1 MTLPERISQLMAIL
15 TKGLTD
21 RESIVQLGL
30 LSIITEQPIYLYG
43 RAGSGKKVIMEH
55 LTGAFRAPSLQA
67 FGHRNAAISG
77 KVEPKDIITFNS
89 FESDNAEMV
98 HSVQIALEEH
108 LARALILIS
117 RERPDAALSKAGLAD
132 SIHIVLTV
140 PEALSQDALEELL
153 RGQDDITK
161 IQVPQGLAI
170 SKEEWATWLQEI
182 QKVKISDDSFAIIAN
197 VALESEKNCVYISAR
212 RWRGIARIIKAEA
225 FFSGRT
231 ETDIT
236 DTLFLGTDI
245 WGKRASNEAMIA
257 GFQNGMNVYLKKY
270 APDVEALEKQMRG
283 LNRSVERV
291 MNATPDTYRTVDFN
305 GVPCI
310 HYTITVAGE
319 AIGLYAPESK
329 LCTTEEFSP
338 FNELRKEETRVRCNY
353 MGSSICRISI
363 DSKSKR
369 MGMRASTSILSK
381 EDMAGSDH
389 TYEEFAKLPAEVLHA
404 NDPEK
409 IQKNRAD
416 IGNVNQLLT
425 NAIEM
430 DSKALLNLKNI
441 YAVQKQHGQD
451 PFLNKALYS
460 AFMEHIAT
468 QFKKVNEII
477 QTLRTRQEEFLRKMT
492 GRA

>member
-1 MTLPERISQLMAIL
+1 MTLSERISQLMTIL

-30 LSIITEQPIYLYG
+30 LAIITEQPIYLYG

-55 LTGAFRAPSLQA
+55 LASAFRVPSLQA
-67 FGHRNAAISG
+67 FGHRNAAITG
-77 KVEPKDIITFNS
+77 KVESKDIITFNS

-108 LARALILIS
+108 LARSLILIS
-117 RERPDAALSKAGLAD
+117 RERPDAALNKAGLTD
-132 SIHIVLTV
+132 SIHVVLTV
-140 PEALSQDALEELL
+140 PETLSQDALQELL
-153 RGQDDITK
+153 RGEDDITK

-170 SKEEWATWLQEI
+170 SKEEWGLWLQEI

-197 VALESEKNCVYISAR
+197 VAIESEKNGVYISAR

-245 WGKRASNEAMIA
+245 WGKRAANEAMIA
-257 GFQNGMNVYLKKY
+257 GFQNGMNAYLKKY
-270 APDVEALEKQMRG
+270 APDVEALEKQMQD
-283 LNRSVERV
+283 LNRSVERAI
-291 MNATPDTYRTVDFN
+291 NATSDSYRTIDFN

-310 HYTITVAGE
+310 RYTITVAGE
-319 AIGLYAPESK
+319 TITLYAPESK

-353 MGSSICRISI
+353 MGSSVCRISI

-369 MGMRASTSILSK
+369 TGMRASASILSK
-381 EDMAGSDH
+381 DEMAANDR

-409 IQKNRAD
+409 IQRNRAD

-430 DSKALLNLKNI
+430 DSKALMNLKSI
-441 YAVQKQHGQD
+441 YAIQKQHVQD
-451 PFLNKALYS
+451 PFLNKALYTS
-460 AFMEHIAT
+460 FMEHIAT
-468 QFKKVNEII
+468 QFKKLSEII
-477 QTLRTRQEEFLRKMT
+477 QALRAMQEDFLQKAT
-492 GRA
+492 GRN